1 MSIRDKKK
9 RQQELDEEI
18 GSHLRMAEQDLIERG
33 ETPEEAHY
41 AARREMGNESLIKE
55 VTRSMWGTD
64 WIGVWLQDWRYG
76 VRVLWRNP
84 GFSLIAIFTLALGI
98 SATTAIFS
106 VVYGVLLRPLPY
118 DRPDQLVKVSE
129 KSSKGH
135 DMNLADLNFQDFR
148 AQNRSLQGL
157 AEFSS
162 GEASVSGGSEP
173 KRLVV
178 AMVSSDF
185 FPIMRVPPIRGRG
198 FAPEDQRPGAGPV
211 ALVSYSYWKQYL
223 NSTDDLSSVRLRA
236 ENRSASVIG
245 VLPPGFRFPDDSD
258 VWMPRE
264 LAPFLPARSAHN
276 WEAIARLRDGVT
288 LEQARN
294 DLSAIAA
301 RSRSSM
307 AIKSILSGL
316 PYSRCRMR

>member
-1 MSIRDKKK
+1 MSIRDRQK
-9 RQQELDEEI
+9 REQELDEEI

-33 ETPEEAHY
+33 ETPDEAHY

-64 WIGVWLQDWRYG
+64 WIGILLQDLRYG
-76 VRVLWRNP
+76 VRVLWRNR
-84 GFSLIAIFTLALGI
+84 GFSLIAILTLALGI

-135 DMNLADLNFQDFR
+135 DMNLADLNFQDFH

-178 AMVSSDF
+178 AIGLQRF
-185 FPIMRVPPIRGRG
+185 FPDHASISHSRKGICSGRSKARRGPSG
-198 FAPEDQRPGAGPV
+198 
-211 ALVSYSYWKQYL
+211 
-223 NSTDDLSSVRLRA
+223 
-236 ENRSASVIG
+236 IG
-245 VLPPGFRFPDDSD
+245 
-258 VWMPRE
+258 E
-264 LAPFLPARSAHN
+264 L
-276 WEAIARLRDGVT
+276 
-288 LEQARN
+288 
-294 DLSAIAA
+294 
-301 RSRSSM
+301 
-307 AIKSILSGL
+307 
-316 PYSRCRMR
+316 